1 MNRAGGLASPDIV
14 ISLHAEDASRGDGVR
29 LAFSTGATT
38 HASCVWRVPPDG
50 SYATLFA
57 SIRHLS
63 QNYGFRMDKSVIDV
77 SPISQKR
84 LC

>member
-1 MNRAGGLASPDIV
+1 
-14 ISLHAEDASRGDGVR
+14 
-29 LAFSTGATT
+29 
-38 HASCVWRVPPDG
+38 VPPDG